1 MTPSF
6 QLLLTSL
13 VTIAAGVAML
23 RIGVRSGL
31 LRARVERRRCAS
43 CGRRINGWHCP
54 ACSHR

>member
-6 QLLLTSL
+6 HLLLTSL

-31 LRARVERRRCAS
+31 LRARVESRRCAS
-43 CGRRINGWHCP
+43 CGRRIHGWHCP
-54 ACSHR
+54 ACSQR